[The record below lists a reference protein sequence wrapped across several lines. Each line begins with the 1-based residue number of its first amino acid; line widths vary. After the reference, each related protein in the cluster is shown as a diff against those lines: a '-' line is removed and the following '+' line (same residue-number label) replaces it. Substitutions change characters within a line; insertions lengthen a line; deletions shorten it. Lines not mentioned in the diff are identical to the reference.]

1 MIEYLCDRE
10 ESDRLEERE
19 QSLLSLLNSF
29 SIQIMEH
36 FDLDRMLNLALK
48 AKFYRVCEILYE
60 YRGEYYEI
68 VDCYLNY
75 DDVAVID
82 DRQKQ
87 IFDVVRSLLNILY
100 EQDSADA
107 AQSVASTAAGL
118 NMGGIVATNAS
129 LVKQKRLSI
138 SSLNQ
143 KLRSFTQY
151 TRSGS
156 LLNVEPRDIQL
167 KKLQAKL
174 IRPRTLK
181 KMISIS
187 PMETIHLLWIEMN
200 IDLKYL
206 IKSIKNYRKNS
217 RNDRL
222 SLSSSPKQR
231 IINNVVFKA
240 ADEMEEFESEELA
253 RVQSEANEEFE
264 KDEESGRMLYTFMR
278 GLFELVELIKI
289 DRKYIN
295 YISQFSSEYCEIFI
309 DLICRFEP
317 EKLLYELKSSLSE
330 YSFRIDECL
339 RICRERKHWDG
350 AAYLLEKSG
359 QIEAAFTLYLEK
371 MTALIKDLQ
380 KNLETLSERELNIL
394 KSNVDALLIMIIQL
408 CQRNNCALSDAAKE
422 KIWFSLFE
430 EIMKPIRSLFIHPS
444 IEALLNYKYV
454 SFKCFFYILPFLISV
469 YNEINFMNNRMS

>member
-1 MIEYLCDRE
+1 MIEYLCDRD

-19 QSLLSLLNSF
+19 QSLLSLINSF

-36 FDLDRMLNLALK
+36 FDFERMLRLALR
-48 AKFYRVCEILYE
+48 ARFFRVCEILYE
-60 YRGEYYEI
+60 FRGEYYEI

-75 DDVAVID
+75 DEANLID

-87 IFDVVRSLLNILY
+87 IFDVVRSLLNLLY
-100 EQDSADA
+100 EQDILPATATATNTPGGSAG
-107 AQSVASTAAGL
+107 V
-118 NMGGIVATNAS
+118 NVNPGIVAANMS
-129 LVKQKRLSI
+129 LIMKKRLSL
-138 SSLNQ
+138 SDLHQ
-143 KLRSFTQY
+143 KLRAFTQ
-151 TRSGS
+151 RSGS
-156 LLNVEPRDIQL
+156 VLTVEPRDVQL
-167 KKLQAKL
+167 KKLQEKL

-181 KMISIS
+181 KLISIS

-206 IKSIKNYRKNS
+206 IKSIRNFRENS
-217 RNDRL
+217 QNEHL
-222 SLSSSPKQR
+222 SLSSSLKQR
-231 IINNVVFKA
+231 KVFKA
-240 ADEMEEFESEELA
+240 TEKEDLDDFSNINASSSSNEFSKSSSRSADEYNFETD
-253 RVQSEANEEFE
+253 NEC
-264 KDEESGRMLYTFMR
+264 GRMLYAFMK

-295 YISQFSSEYCEIFI
+295 YISQFSSENCEIYI

-317 EKLLYELKSSLSE
+317 GKLVYELKTTLSE

-359 QIEAAFTLYLEK
+359 QIEAAFSLYLEK
-371 MTALIKDLQ
+371 MVGFIKDLQ
-380 KNLETLSERELNIL
+380 KNLEVLSERELNIL
-394 KSNVDALLIMIIQL
+394 KSNIDALLIVIVQL

-430 EIMKPIRSLFIHPS
+430 EIMNPIRGLFIHPS
-444 IEALLNYKYV
+444 IEALLNYK
-454 SFKCFFYILPFLISV
+454 
-469 YNEINFMNNRMS
+469 

>member
-29 SIQIMEH
+29 SMQIMEH
-36 FDLDRMLNLALK
+36 FDMDRMLNLALK

-75 DDVAVID
+75 DEVAVID

-100 EQDSADA
+100 EQDNDGSGQSDGTSNPMGLSMAGTVA
-107 AQSVASTAAGL
+107 A
-118 NMGGIVATNAS
+118 NAS
-129 LVKQKRLSI
+129 LSKKKRLSL

-143 KLRSFTQY
+143 KLRSFTAY

-156 LLNVEPRDIQL
+156 LLNVEPRDVQL

-181 KMISIS
+181 RMISIS

-206 IKSIKNYRKNS
+206 IKSIKNYRENS

-231 IINNVVFKA
+231 MTSALFKA
-240 ADEMEEFESEELA
+240 ADEMEELESDQLA
-253 RVQSEANEEFE
+253 RMQSKENEEFE
-264 KDEESGRMLYTFMR
+264 KDDESGRMLYTFMH

-317 EKLLYELKSSLSE
+317 EKLLYELKTTLSE

-339 RICRERKHWDG
+339 RICRDRKHWDG

-371 MTALIKDLQ
+371 MTALIKELQ

-444 IEALLNYKYV
+444 IEALLNYK
-454 SFKCFFYILPFLISV
+454 
-469 YNEINFMNNRMS
+469 